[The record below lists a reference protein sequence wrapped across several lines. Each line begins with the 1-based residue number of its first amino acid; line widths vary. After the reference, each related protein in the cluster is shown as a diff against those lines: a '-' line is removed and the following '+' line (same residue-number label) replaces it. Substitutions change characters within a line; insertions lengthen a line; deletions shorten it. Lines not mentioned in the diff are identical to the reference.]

1 RNDSNF
7 YMNGSKVFNFS
18 LERVP
23 LMISQLLT
31 KAGLSPENVDLYLL
45 HQANQI
51 ILESIFRK
59 MKIPEEKTFI
69 HLENCGNTVSST
81 IPIAL
86 YHAIQSGKVKRGDTL
101 ILAGFGVGLSWAG
114 CVVRF

>member
-1 RNDSNF
+1 
-7 YMNGSKVFNFS
+7 
-18 LERVP
+18 
-23 LMISQLLT
+23 MIKQLLS
-31 KAGLSPENVDLYLL
+31 KSGLTEDDVDLYVL

-59 MKIPEEKTFI
+59 MKTAKEKTLY
-69 HLENCGNTVSST
+69 HLEECGNTVAST

-86 YHAIQSGKVKRGDTL
+86 YHAIADGRVKRGDTL

-114 CVVRF
+114 CVVRY